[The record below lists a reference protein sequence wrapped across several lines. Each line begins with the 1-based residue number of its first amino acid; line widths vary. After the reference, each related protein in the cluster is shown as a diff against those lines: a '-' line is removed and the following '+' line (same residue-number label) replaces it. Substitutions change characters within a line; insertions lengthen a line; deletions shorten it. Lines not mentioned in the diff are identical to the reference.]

1 MDFYFLQSV
10 QLNFTIGLIIIT
22 SKNIS
27 FFLDFFRDFRITC
40 SIVKMFII
48 IRYITNNS
56 INIGIINNIT
66 EKVSLENQLS
76 VADDNLKNK
85 LIPRTYAISNQ

>member
-1 MDFYFLQSV
+1 
-10 QLNFTIGLIIIT
+10 
-22 SKNIS
+22 
-27 FFLDFFRDFRITC
+27 
-40 SIVKMFII
+40 MFII

-85 LIPRTYAISNQ
+85 LIPRTYSISNQ